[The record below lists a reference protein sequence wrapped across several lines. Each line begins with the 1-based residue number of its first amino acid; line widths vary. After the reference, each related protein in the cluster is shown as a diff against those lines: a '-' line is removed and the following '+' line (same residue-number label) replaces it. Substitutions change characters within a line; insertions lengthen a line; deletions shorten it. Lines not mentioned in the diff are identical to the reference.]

1 MQKQIF
7 AALGLAV
14 AAAGAQAQ
22 VLLSEGFEN
31 VSTLSGW
38 VMLNN
43 SSPAGAIGPWFQGD
57 DSQFTAQSGADTSFI
72 ASNYNVGAA
81 GGTLSAWLITPTFAT
96 DKAVDIV
103 FYARGAAD
111 PGYFD
116 QIAYG
121 WSAGGSTPGSFT
133 MTAPATV
140 TTNGWTQYT
149 VHLAAQGAGTTGRFA
164 INYAGMDD
172 NANYVG
178 IDNLS
183 VSVAAAVPEP
193 SAALLMGA
201 GLMGLVGWTR
211 RRMAR

>member
-22 VLLSEGFEN
+22 VLLSEGFED
-31 VSTLSGW
+31 VQTLSGW
-38 VMLNN
+38 VTLNN
-43 SSPAGAIGPWFQGD
+43 SSPAGANAPWFQGA
-57 DSQFTAQSGADTSFI
+57 SNILTAQSGGDASFI
-72 ASNYNVGAA
+72 ASDYNTGVA
-81 GGTLSAWLITPTFAT
+81 GGTINNWLITPTFAT

-103 FYARGAAD
+103 FYARGANDA
-111 PGYFD
+111 GFFD

-121 WSAGGSTPGSFT
+121 WSTGSSAPGSFT

-140 TTNGWTQYT
+140 ATNGWTQYT
-149 VHLAAQGAGTTGRFA
+149 VHLAAQGAGTMGRFA
-164 INYAGMDD
+164 INYAGMAD

-183 VSVAAAVPEP
+183 VTVAAAVPEP